1 MDVQR
6 YRNDH
11 AWILRQFESLRE
23 LTHAGV
29 RDNAEAISKLLV
41 AISGRIKLHLAA
53 EEEFLY
59 PSLAHGGD
67 SAAVALGKR
76 YEQEMQG
83 MAATFVAFVK
93 DWWTP
98 AKLEHDPEGFQRSA
112 NTVLKALFERI
123 RRENIELYPVAEK
136 IHEHASA

>member
-6 YRNDH
+6 YRKDH
-11 AWILRQFESLRE
+11 AWILRQFEALRE

-29 RDNAEAISKLLV
+29 RDHAADISRLLMT
-41 AISGRIKLHLAA
+41 ISGRIKLHLAA

-59 PSLAHGGD
+59 PSLAHSGD
-67 SAAVALGKR
+67 SAAAALGKR

-123 RRENIELYPVAEK
+123 KRENVELYPVVEK
-136 IHEHASA
+136 LHEHVSA